1 MRSLYSGVAGLT
13 THQTRMDVIGNNI
26 ANVNTVAYKSQ
37 TVTFADLMYQ
47 TIQSASGVNGNTG
60 GVNAKQI
67 GLGVKTAGFKT
78 NIEKQG
84 AAQTTNNPFDLMIN
98 GDSFFVVK
106 NGVETFFTRDGSFY
120 VDGAGNLAM
129 QSNGYSVMGWQAV
142 KDTET
147 GEIKIDT
154 NNNLSRLQIMSPENL
169 NYPPA
174 ATTAAMFEGNI
185 DSNDVS
191 INSEN
196 GKVVTFEFYDNKG
209 YTYTAKFSIKSTENP
224 DEFNITLKQIT
235 NSNGKILTD
244 EIFEKIEFGEEKT
257 ATLNF
262 DKATGNIT
270 GNTMLDL
277 SFEDVPGAE
286 AFENIKI
293 DFSTVTS
300 YNTNGLSTINASKG
314 DKNSFNTGRSVGEMT
329 GVAISNNGLISA
341 TYSNGQTKILGQIA
355 SAQFSN
361 ASGLSHEGDNLYT
374 QTLNSGNAKIQD
386 ITISG
391 GYIST
396 GVLEMSN
403 VDLSKEFTDMI
414 ITQRGFQAN
423 SRIITVSDT
432 MLEELTNLKR

>member
-1 MRSLYSGVAGLT
+1 
-13 THQTRMDVIGNNI
+13 
-26 ANVNTVAYKSQ
+26 
-37 TVTFADLMYQ
+37 
-47 TIQSASGVNGNTG
+47 
-60 GVNAKQI
+60 
-67 GLGVKTAGFKT
+67 
-78 NIEKQG
+78 
-84 AAQTTNNPFDLMIN
+84 
-98 GDSFFVVK
+98 
-106 NGVETFFTRDGSFY
+106 
-120 VDGAGNLAM
+120 M

-209 YTYTAKFSIKSTENP
+209 YTYTAKFSIKSTEKPN
-224 DEFNITLKQIT
+224 EFNITLKQIT
-235 NSNGKILTD
+235 NSNGEVLND